1 MESTKISIVNVQLNK
16 DKPFEKM
23 ILIENENGK
32 LLIDRGLF
40 VLSTY
45 PAQEPDFK
53 IEPII

>member
-32 LLIDRGLF
+32 LLVTRGLF

-45 PAQEPDFK
+45 PGQEPDFK